1 MNLEGILNSN
11 QPWRRLSCALCC
23 LWGPEQLLSIPPD
36 ADPFP
41 LWLGDYGGFS
51 VGNPHI
57 WEDHTQDGAGHT
69 SRSQVQFKA
78 CSDQTSLCQS
88 FFRGLAFMTSMG
100 LNLISLKKKS
110 QLFSASIKPSWCR
123 LSPSFVFLSS
133 LCPSLPFFHSF

>member
-11 QPWRRLSCALCC
+11 QPRSRLSCALCC
-23 LWGPEQLLSIPPD
+23 LWGPEQLLSIPLD

-51 VGNPHI
+51 VDNPHI
-57 WEDHTQDGAGHT
+57 WEDHTQDGTGHT
-69 SRSQVQFKA
+69 SRSQVQFRA
-78 CSDQTSLCQS
+78 CSDQISICQS

-110 QLFSASIKPSWCR
+110 QLFSASIKPSWYR
-123 LSPSFVFLSS
+123 LSPSFFFLSS